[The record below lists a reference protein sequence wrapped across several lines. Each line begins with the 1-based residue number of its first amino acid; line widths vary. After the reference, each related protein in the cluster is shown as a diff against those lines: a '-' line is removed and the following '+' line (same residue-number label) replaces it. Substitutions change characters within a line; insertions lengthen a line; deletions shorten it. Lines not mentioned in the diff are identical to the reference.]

1 MAVKN
6 YLGVNST
13 LNVKREVKGNFIFLS
28 ANGVTVKTLLRDWIL
43 NSLNAKIAF

>member
-6 YLGVNST
+6 YLGVAST
-13 LNVKREVKGNFIFLS
+13 TEIKRAVNGEYIHLT

>member
-13 LNVKREVKGNFIFLS
+13 LNVKREVKGDYIYLT
-28 ANGVTVKTLLRDWIL
+28 ANGVTVKTLLKDWVL
-43 NSLNAKIAF
+43 NTLNAKIAF